1 MTLIR
6 HSIHGIR
13 FEWHAAKAAAN
24 RRKHRIEFEQACE
37 VFFDPFL
44 RLLDAGQEG
53 EEAREA
59 ALGLTE
65 NWQLL
70 YVVFVERRDVF
81 RIVSARRATHAERRH
96 YEDQ

>member
-1 MTLIR
+1 MSVR

-24 RRKHRIEFEQACE
+24 RRKHGVEFEQACE

-44 RLLDAGQEG
+44 RLLDVGQEG

-59 ALGLTE
+59 VLGLTQD
-65 NWQLL
+65 WQLL
-70 YVVFVERRDVF
+70 YVVFVERGEVF
-81 RIVSARRATHAERRH
+81 RIVSARRATRGERRH
-96 YEDQ
+96 YEDE